1 MTCSNIFS
9 SDDDFAPGRIVRDSV
24 LREKLYVRKNVEKR
38 HNVLKIIIIKYFNFI
53 REHCYKFKENDI
65 VNKTTFRILFN
76 NL

>member
-1 MTCSNIFS
+1 MTCGNIFS
-9 SDDDFAPGRIVRDSV
+9 SDDDFSPGRIVRDSV

-53 REHCYKFKENDI
+53 REIFYKFKENDI
-65 VNKTTFRILFN
+65 ENKTTFRILFN